1 MQLTLNGP
9 SVLAVKE
16 LRNKIEK
23 AGIDVD
29 FEFKQDISTNNNDN
43 TPVIVITGM
52 TT

>member
-1 MQLTLNGP
+1 MQLSLNGP

-16 LRNKIEK
+16 LRKKIEK

-29 FEFKQDISTNNNDN
+29 FEFKQDIGTNNNDN
-43 TPVIVITGM
+43 TLVIVITSR